1 MKKIIQLCVLS
12 LLTLF
17 LSISL
22 SLAGEVDKYQDSRN
36 LYMTKFCI
44 TCHGQQGIAVAP
56 NYPNLAKQNKLYL
69 INQVKDI
76 IGKKRTTKLTVLM
89 TEHPVINSIHDK
101 EIVDIADYMTNIR

>member
-1 MKKIIQLCVLS
+1 MKNIIQLCVLS

-17 LSISL
+17 LFISL
-22 SLAGEVDKYQDSRN
+22 SIAGESDQDSKN

-44 TCHGQQGIAVAP
+44 TCHGQKGIAVAP

-76 IGKKRTTKLTVLM
+76 IGKKRAGNLTVLM

-101 EIVDIADYMTNIR
+101 EIADIAEYMTNIK

>member
-1 MKKIIQLCVLS
+1 MKIIIQLCVLS
-12 LLTLF
+12 LITLF
-17 LSISL
+17 VSISL
-22 SLAGEVDKYQDSRN
+22 SSAEESEQYQDSRN

-89 TEHPVINSIHDK
+89 TEHPVINSIQDK

>member
-12 LLTLF
+12 LLALF
-17 LSISL
+17 LFTSL
-22 SLAGEVDKYQDSRN
+22 SIAGEADKYRDNRN

-44 TCHGQQGIAVAP
+44 TCHGQQGVAVAP

-69 INQVKDI
+69 IKQINDI
-76 IGKKRTTKLTVLM
+76 INKKRTTKLTVLM
-89 TEHPVINSIHDK
+89 TEHPVINSIHEQ